1 MIASMPGS
9 CSRTSTTR
17 VQLRSDFEL
26 SVATTSVT
34 LTSCKSHLVDY
45 CAILTCFRALK
56 NYYESPLLKL
66 PQELLDN
73 VYEYVFDDQVLQIM
87 VINGQLRLV
96 NATNARPFGLPS
108 TSRQLLQDTG
118 DFPYTK
124 TTFKIVTFKFI
135 SLLDNWQLPIM
146 SHKDEVLDALNSIPE
161 GINIARFEIVGVM
174 KGSDGI
180 EAMDTGKAQG
190 FKPTVDYK
198 AELEKEILGLFPEAE
213 IVFRAVDNIDQL

>member
-1 MIASMPGS
+1 
-9 CSRTSTTR
+9 
-17 VQLRSDFEL
+17 VKLRREL
-26 SVATTSVT
+26 EPSAATTSAT
-34 LTSCKSHLVDY
+34 PTSCKSHLVDY
-45 CAILTCFRALK
+45 YTILTYFRALE
-56 NYYESPLLKL
+56 NYYQTPLLKL
-66 PQELLDN
+66 PKELLNN

-96 NATNARPFGLPS
+96 NATNAHPFGLPS
-108 TSRQLLQDTG
+108 TCRKLLQDTG

-174 KGSDGI
+174 QGFDGI
-180 EAMDTGKAQG
+180 EAMTTRSVQG